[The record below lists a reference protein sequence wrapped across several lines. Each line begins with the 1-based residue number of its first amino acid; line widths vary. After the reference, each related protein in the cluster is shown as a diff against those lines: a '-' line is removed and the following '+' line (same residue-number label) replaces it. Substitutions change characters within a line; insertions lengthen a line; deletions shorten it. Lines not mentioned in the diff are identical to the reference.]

1 MAKKILLSF
10 FGFFIAI
17 QAVGI
22 FAYGT
27 YLGSTQKLEI
37 LSDDAPTEIL
47 VDSTDQLWV
56 KQWAADPQ
64 DTRWEIYKNGN
75 LAQTIYFKDELNFP
89 DHIAMDLQG
98 NLFGTRRVEN
108 LGIQVMTYDGVSW
121 KTLAEFSRDD
131 VAFQLLAAGSRDD
144 IWFGIYELI
153 HYDGN
158 EWQTFTSNNSPLP
171 KSSINAFFVDSR
183 KRLWIGSYDGVTMIE
198 NGNFQ
203 SLPDSALSGITVYSF
218 AESMDG
224 KIWAGTDRG
233 VYSFDGSQWTL
244 YNAKISGF
252 EYYEVEVDPSN
263 HIWVLTSHGDL
274 AVLDG
279 TTTKYVFGNNDN
291 QIYDIEI
298 GADGTRYIL
307 RQDDIVKLNAD
318 APLISTISVK
328 FLWMSRSGVFIYLSM
343 FLVIVW
349 IALAL
354 NSWGIGLGSVL
365 GGIIFWGFESL
376 YLFDIHFLSP
386 LGYTPLG
393 KINPGF
399 ALTLFMFV
407 GGLIGY
413 FFKRRGSRHAD
424 IIGSGIG
431 CLGGGTI
438 VACIITFFIV
448 AAQ

>member
-1 MAKKILLSF
+1 MTKKILLSL
-10 FGFFIAI
+10 FGFFIAV

-22 FAYGT
+22 FAWGS
-27 YLGSTQKLEI
+27 YLRSIQKLEI
-37 LSDDAPTEIL
+37 LSDDVPTEIL

-108 LGIQVMTYDGVSW
+108 LGIQVMKYDGVSW
-121 KTLAEFSRDD
+121 KTLAEFPRDD
-131 VAFQLLAAGSRDD
+131 VASLFFAAGSRDD
-144 IWFGIYELI
+144 IWFGGYELI

-158 EWQTFTSNNSPLP
+158 EWQTITSNSPLL
-171 KSSINAFFVDSR
+171 IEAFFVDSR
-183 KRLWIGSYDGVTMIE
+183 KRAWVGTYNGITVIE

-203 SLPDSALSGITVYSF
+203 SLPNSTLPGITVYSF
-218 AESMDG
+218 AEGIDG
-224 KIWAGTDRG
+224 KIWAGTNNG

-252 EYYEVEVDPSN
+252 EYYEIEVDPSN
-263 HIWVLTSHGDL
+263 RVWVLTDHGDL

-349 IALAL
+349 TALAL

-399 ALTLFMFV
+399 ALTLFIFV